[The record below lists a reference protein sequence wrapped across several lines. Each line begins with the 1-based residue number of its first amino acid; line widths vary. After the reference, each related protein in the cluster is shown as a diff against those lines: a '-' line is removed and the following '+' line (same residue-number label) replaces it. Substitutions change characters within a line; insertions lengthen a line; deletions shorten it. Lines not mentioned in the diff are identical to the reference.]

1 MSGEV
6 KTFFDNWGLKFGLGT
21 GIRKMRNKTGAAF
34 STGAS
39 VSNGK
44 EVTILTIL
52 GLMLSHQMIV
62 VSGGGEFLHERN
74 HGTYFPGH

>member
-1 MSGEV
+1 MKMAQGVAEGS
-6 KTFFDNWGLKFGLGT
+6 
-21 GIRKMRNKTGAAF
+21 RKRLIICLAQTGAAF

-52 GLMLSHQMIV
+52 GPMLSHQMIV

-74 HGTYFPGH
+74 HGTHFPGH